1 MRNYIEFYF
10 NEDDKFVA
18 DIHKQGK
25 LRRVRK
31 EKSMLKLLNISA
43 KYGHHVRGEGYIKE
57 DVMQITKE
65 FDRYMNRKAALH
77 VIGKIASKMKISRKN
92 VTLKKTLVVASLV
105 ALIAANGL
113 AKKDEAHFE
122 QEKYEPQVTAQAV
135 TQNNDINDILDK
147 YDIEIPEEEASVE
160 EIQED
165 IQEEAKEI
173 KEEAKEDKSELNSMF
188 QEDSFH
194 YSYEDR
200 SNATNVANAK
210 RYEDLFEKYANRYGL
225 DKNLLIALA
234 AQESSGEHYDNLR
247 EGKPAAGI
255 MQIEKAVWV
264 NSSITAYNFETGQM
278 ETVKITQDKLN
289 DLESNIQIGSMILR
303 YNLETNN
310 YNIPLALQ
318 SYNFGQGNM
327 NKVLRTCAEL
337 ENIDEDSM
345 RKNPT
350 ENAWLN
356 YRAFLNTGDAKYVEH
371 VFSYLGND
379 EIKVQKRNNE
389 TVKVALANDH
399 VLENTNNRT

>member
-10 NEDDKFVA
+10 DENDKFVA

-25 LRRVRK
+25 MRKVRK
-31 EKSMLKLLNISA
+31 EKSMLKLLNISY
-43 KYGHHVRGEGYIKE
+43 KYGHHVRGEGFIKE

-77 VIGKIASKMKISRKN
+77 VIGKIAEKMKISRKN

-105 ALIAANGL
+105 AVIAANGL
-113 AKKDEAHFE
+113 AKKDEAH
-122 QEKYEPQVTAQAV
+122 YEPENYQPQVTAQAV
-135 TQNNDINDILDK
+135 TEDTTIDDILEK
-147 YDIEIPEEEASVE
+147 YDMEIKDESKAEETALEEEAPPPVE
-160 EIQED
+160 EQ
-165 IQEEAKEI
+165 
-173 KEEAKEDKSELNSMF
+173 STNELDSMF
-188 QEDSFH
+188 QEDCFH

-255 MQIEKAVWV
+255 MQVEKSVWV
-264 NSSITAYNFETGQM
+264 NSSISAYNFETGQM
-278 ETVKITQDKLN
+278 ETVKITQEKIN
-289 DLESNIQIGSMILR
+289 DLEGNIQVGSMILR
-303 YNLETNN
+303 SNLESNN

-318 SYNFGQGNM
+318 TYNFGTGNM
-327 NKVLRTCAEL
+327 NKVLKTCAEL
-337 ENIDEDSM
+337 ENIDESNM
-345 RKNPT
+345 RQNPT

-356 YRAFLNTGDAKYVEH
+356 YRAFLNTGDSKYVEH
-371 VFSYLGND
+371 VFSYLGKD

-399 VLENTNNRT
+399 VLENANNRT

>member
-10 NEDDKFVA
+10 DENDKFVA

-31 EKSMLKLLNISA
+31 EKSMLKLLNISN
-43 KYGHHVRGEGYIKE
+43 KYGHHVRGEGYIKD

-77 VIGKIASKMKISRKN
+77 VIGKIAQKMKISRKN

-105 ALIAANGL
+105 AVIAANGL
-113 AKKDEAHFE
+113 AKKDEAH
-122 QEKYEPQVTAQAV
+122 YEPENYQPQVTAQAV
-135 TQNNDINDILDK
+135 TENNEIEDILAK
-147 YDIEIPEEEASVE
+147 YDMEIPEEEASVE

-165 IQEEAKEI
+165 IKEAAKE
-173 KEEAKEDKSELNSMF
+173 EVKEDKHELDSMF

-210 RYEDLFEKYANRYGL
+210 RYDDLFEKYADRYGL

-234 AQESSGEHYDNLR
+234 AQESGGEHYDNLR

-255 MQIEKAVWV
+255 MQVEKAVWV
-264 NSSITAYNFETGQM
+264 NSSISAYNFETGQV

-303 YNLETNN
+303 YNMEANN

-337 ENIDEDSM
+337 ENIDESSM
-345 RKNPT
+345 RQNPT

-371 VFSYLGND
+371 VFSYLGKD

-399 VLENTNNRT
+399 VLENANNRT

>member
-10 NEDDKFVA
+10 DENDKFVA

-25 LRRVRK
+25 MRKVRK
-31 EKSMLKLLNISA
+31 EKSMLKLLNISY
-43 KYGHHVRGEGYIKE
+43 KYGHHVRGEGFIKE

-77 VIGKIASKMKISRKN
+77 VIGKIAEKMKISRKN

-105 ALIAANGL
+105 AVIAANGL
-113 AKKDEAHFE
+113 AKKDEAH
-122 QEKYEPQVTAQAV
+122 YEPENYQPQVTAQAV
-135 TQNNDINDILDK
+135 TEDTTIDDILEK
-147 YDIEIPEEEASVE
+147 YDMEIKDESKAEETALEEEAPPPVE
-160 EIQED
+160 EQ
-165 IQEEAKEI
+165 
-173 KEEAKEDKSELNSMF
+173 STNELDSMF
-188 QEDSFH
+188 QEDCFH

-255 MQIEKAVWV
+255 MQVEKSVWV
-264 NSSITAYNFETGQM
+264 NSSISAYNFETGQM
-278 ETVKITQDKLN
+278 ETVKITQEKIN
-289 DLESNIQIGSMILR
+289 DLEGNIQVGSMILR
-303 YNLETNN
+303 SNLESNN

-318 SYNFGQGNM
+318 TYNFGTGNM
-327 NKVLRTCAEL
+327 NKVLKTCAEL
-337 ENIDEDSM
+337 ENIDESSM
-345 RKNPT
+345 RQNPT

-356 YRAFLNTGDAKYVEH
+356 YRAFLNTGDSKYVEH
-371 VFSYLGND
+371 VFSYLGKD

-399 VLENTNNRT
+399 VLENANNRT